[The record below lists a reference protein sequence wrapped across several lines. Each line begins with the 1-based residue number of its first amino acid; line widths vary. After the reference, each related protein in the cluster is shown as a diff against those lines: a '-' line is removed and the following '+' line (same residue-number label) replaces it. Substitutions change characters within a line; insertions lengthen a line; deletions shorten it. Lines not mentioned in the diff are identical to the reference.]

1 VRAWTSLVGSVLEA
15 WQELRIHRT
24 RVLLS
29 LIGVA
34 VAVCAI
40 TSVVGLGA
48 IAEEATTEGFEAN
61 GGQPANLQIQVNSD
75 SGSTPSLAQLQPVF
89 DKVVKRYKVKYA
101 SQNSYASLSVQFVDG
116 AQTVD
121 TRVVDPP
128 FAVMHRISVSN
139 GSWFAASDENRLA
152 PALVVNSGFYKLIG
166 SPDLRRHPTVTLLGG
181 TPTTAVI
188 IGVVATPNQDDYPSM
203 YILPSAFERVAD
215 DSARSQTQPLEEL
228 WVPPHLAKQLG
239 PLVKRDIKG
248 HLDGAYDVSVSRQDY
263 RAYGGPDPLLAVKL
277 VVGGVAGLVLL
288 LGALG
293 LVNISMVTV
302 RQRVREIGIRR
313 SFGAT
318 AGRVFF
324 AVMMESVV
332 ATVAAGVIGVVLAV
346 LIVENPITQ
355 GFLAKQII
363 DVPAFPLNA
372 AFIGLACSAGVGAI
386 AGLLPALVAVRVK
399 VIDAIRF

>member
-40 TSVVGLGA
+40 TSVVGFGA
-48 IAEEATTEGFEAN
+48 IAEEASTESFETQ
-61 GGQPANLQIQVNSD
+61 GGQPANLSIQVSGNSD
-75 SGSTPSLAQLQPVF
+75 AQPSLATLQPAF
-89 DKVVKRYKVKYA
+89 DKMIKRFKIKYA
-101 SQNSYASLSVQFVDG
+101 SQNSYANMSVQFVDG
-116 AQTVD
+116 AQDMQVNLVD
-121 TRVVDPP
+121 AP
-128 FAVMHRISVSN
+128 FATMHRVSMAE
-139 GSWFAASDENRLA
+139 GSWFQSSDANRLA
-152 PALVVNSGFYKLIG
+152 PAIIVNSGFYKLVG
-166 SPDLRRHPTVTLLGG
+166 SPDLRTHPTVTLLGAER
-181 TPTTAVI
+181 TTAVI
-188 IGVVATPNQDDYPSM
+188 IGVARTPGEDYPRM
-203 YILPSAFERVAD
+203 YMQPAAF
-215 DSARSQTQPLEEL
+215 ARSADESSLANVSSQEEV
-228 WVPPHLAKQLG
+228 WVPPALSSRIR
-239 PLVKRDIKG
+239 PLLLRELKG
-248 HLDGAYDVSVSRQDY
+248 DLDGYQVSINRQDY
-263 RAYGGPDPLLAVKL
+263 RAVGGDPLLAVKL

-332 ATVAAGVIGVVLAV
+332 ATLAAGVIGVVVAV

-355 GFLAKQII
+355 GFLKDHII
-363 DVPAFPLNA
+363 DVPAFPLDA
-372 AFIGLACSAGVGAI
+372 AFIGLACSAGVGAL